1 MTDRKEI
8 LKKNCDC
15 LIQRIPEQKE
25 TLEAWVEEYDGS
37 DHMTVA
43 NHKGEIIPVVYS
55 QGRTWYLNSR
65 YDAAAAAELFAE
77 RYRQVRPYF
86 VYYVF
91 GFSDGR
97 AIRAMLSHMDDS
109 NLLLIYEPNKELF
122 LSVMSRECY
131 EDIIL
136 DDRVFL
142 LLGDTEVHHLDNYI
156 GALCMYN
163 KKELMEYVIL
173 PGYDVLFPEEC
184 NLYMERILYVKRH
197 SIMQRN
203 TAVNAKDALTKNI
216 LSNIYE
222 VVNGTDITRLKEAM
236 ESYDLEGIPAIV
248 VSAGP
253 SLDHNIQ
260 ELKKAEGRA
269 FIIVVDAAAK
279 AVLRAGIHFQ
289 VMITVDSKKDLS
301 LFEDERI
308 YHIPLVSEPYSRIEF
323 MRRHEA
329 RKIFSYGYGSE
340 ILSALLRE
348 ELDYQPATLRT
359 GGSVAT
365 DAFSLA
371 VYLGF
376 RTVFLVGQDLAF
388 TGDRGHVS
396 SVCDDEQANRD
407 HLKTRALTMVEGIDG
422 ELIKTDLQMAMYIK
436 WFEKEIRNLKG
447 DVKVIDATEGG
458 ARKEG
463 AINMTLQDAIAREC
477 RKELDFDRIIGES
490 RDTFSLRQKKEI
502 YESLRALPEETERIY
517 GVLEDGIACYHRLEE
532 LVKEQ
537 QLGTE
542 AFQECLTELERYN
555 RLEQTEKLLPL
566 ITLYAREA
574 EYAVHDDIFA
584 KEDMTVE
591 EIAERGAALL
601 ESYQKAVR
609 ELQKDLPILLERLP
623 EA

>member
-1 MTDRKEI
+1 MTDNKEI
-8 LKKNCDC
+8 LRRNCEC
-15 LIQRIPEQKE
+15 LMQRIPEQKE
-25 TLEAWVEEYDGS
+25 ALEAWMEEYDGGS
-37 DHMTVA
+37 SGTVV
-43 NHKGEIIPVVYS
+43 NRKGETVPVVRRN
-55 QGRTWYLNSR
+55 GRLWYLNSR
-65 YDAAAAAELFAE
+65 YDAEAAAETFAQ
-77 RYRQVRPYF
+77 RYRQARPYV

-97 AIRAMLSHMDDS
+97 AIRAMLSHMDES
-109 NLLLIYEPNKELF
+109 NQLLIYEPDKELF
-122 LSVMSRECY
+122 LSVMSREDCT
-131 EDIIL
+131 DIIT

-142 LLGDTEVHHLDNYI
+142 LLGDSEVHHLDNYI
-156 GALCMYN
+156 GALYMYN
-163 KKELMEYVIL
+163 KKDLIEYVIL

-184 NLYMERILYVKRH
+184 GLYMERILYVKRH
-197 SIMQRN
+197 SLMQRN
-203 TAVNAKDALTKNI
+203 TAVNFKDSLTKNI

-236 ESYDLEGIPAIV
+236 EPYDLTGIPAIV

-289 VMITVDSKKDLS
+289 VMLTVDSMKDLS

-340 ILSALLRE
+340 ILKALLKG
-348 ELDYQPATLRT
+348 ELDHEPATLRT

-376 RTVFLVGQDLAF
+376 STIFLVGQDLAF

-422 ELIKTDLQMAMYIK
+422 QPIKTDLQMALYIK
-436 WFEKEIRNLKG
+436 WFEKEIRNLEG
-447 DVKVIDATEGG
+447 EVNVIDATEGG

-463 AINMTLQDAIAREC
+463 AVIMTLRDAIESEC
-477 RKELDFDRIIGES
+477 RRELDFDRIIGES
-490 RDTFSLRQKKEI
+490 RDTFSDQQKADI
-502 YESLRALPEETERIY
+502 YESMRALPEETERIY
-517 GVLEDGIACYHRLEE
+517 RVLEEGIACYHRLEE
-532 LVKEQ
+532 LVKKGGIETQ
-537 QLGTE
+537 
-542 AFQECLTELERYN
+542 AFRDCMEELEQYN
-555 RLEQTEKLLPL
+555 RLEETEKLMPL

-574 EYAVHDDIFA
+574 EYALQDDIFA
-584 KEDMTVE
+584 KEDMTIE

-601 ESYQKAVR
+601 EGYRKAAL
-609 ELQKDLPILLERLP
+609 ELQRDLPLLLERLP
-623 EA
+623 